1 MKIKVTNI
9 LSDRLFDLL
18 GQPILNIS
26 LEFPQVTPWSRA
38 PAQPLKNQ
46 DPGALLVI
54 SGGKTFLLL
63 VAVQYQHWVQC
74 RSLSLT

>member
-18 GQPILNIS
+18 GQPKLNIS

-54 SGGKTFLLL
+54 SGGKTSLLL
-63 VAVQYQHWVQC
+63 VAVQTSIGC
-74 RSLSLT
+74 NAGADP